1 MNRQHTSTADCVIG
15 LDTELRI
22 AQVQALSEKLRCL
35 LEARQRV
42 LLDASRI
49 ELIDAC
55 ALQLLAAFVRDAQR
69 YGIELGWNGPS
80 EPFRK
85 AARLLDLE
93 QHLKLAEI
101 SDTPALSNGVASLV
115 PQDLERAPMAQ
126 QDRRE
131 QTPAL
136 ETVRMLDLAIA
147 QIEAALGES
156 DDGMA
161 ALSRS
166 FAGIASELKA
176 MEQRLWEI
184 PSDQALVELVDTVES
199 YRQAI
204 AKNVN
209 AAVVGLQFHDQL
221 VQRLS
226 HARDGLACLAEL
238 VVDESRARLPAAWSD
253 LMQAPR
259 AKYSMSQE
267 RSLFDTLMNGAT
279 REEAISGQA
288 TPIATQCEVE
298 WFQRP

>member
-1 MNRQHTSTADCVIG
+1 MNRQQTSTADCVIG

-22 AQVQALSEKLRCL
+22 TQVQALSEKLRIL
-35 LEARQRV
+35 LEARHRV

-55 ALQLLAAFVRDAQR
+55 GLQLLAAFVRDAER
-69 YGIELGWNGPS
+69 YGIELGWNSPS

-93 QHLKLAEI
+93 QHLKLTEI
-101 SDTPALSNGVASLV
+101 SDTPALNNGVV
-115 PQDLERAPMAQ
+115 PRDLEPAPMAQ
-126 QDRRE
+126 QDRLE
-131 QTPAL
+131 QPPARQ
-136 ETVRMLDLAIA
+136 TVRMLDLAIA

-156 DDGMA
+156 DEGMA

-176 MEQRLWEI
+176 MEQALWEI
-184 PSDQALVELVDTVES
+184 PSDQAPVELVDTVEG

-209 AAVVGLQFHDQL
+209 AAVVGLQFYDQL

-226 HARDGLACLAEL
+226 HVRDGLACSAEL
-238 VVDESRARLPAAWSD
+238 VVDESRARLPAAWGD
-253 LMQAPR
+253 LMQTLR

-279 REEAISGQA
+279 REQAISGQA
-288 TPIATQCEVE
+288 TPSATQCEVE

>member
-1 MNRQHTSTADCVIG
+1 M
-15 LDTELRI
+15 
-22 AQVQALSEKLRCL
+22 
-35 LEARQRV
+35 
-42 LLDASRI
+42 LDASRI

-101 SDTPALSNGVASLV
+101 SDTPAPNNGVASLV
-115 PQDLERAPMAQ
+115 PQDLERSPMAQ

-147 QIEAALGES
+147 QIEVALGES
-156 DDGMA
+156 NDGMA

-176 MEQRLWEI
+176 MEQTLWEI
-184 PSDQALVELVDTVES
+184 PSDQAPVELVDTVES

-209 AAVVGLQFHDQL
+209 AAVVGLQFYDNSCNGYPMHETAWL
-221 VQRLS
+221 VWRSLWSMS
-226 HARDGLACLAEL
+226 HAHVYPPRGAILCRPCAQSIPCRRRGVCLI
-238 VVDESRARLPAAWSD
+238 P
-253 LMQAPR
+253 
-259 AKYSMSQE
+259 
-267 RSLFDTLMNGAT
+267 
-279 REEAISGQA
+279 
-288 TPIATQCEVE
+288 
-298 WFQRP
+298 

>member
-1 MNRQHTSTADCVIG
+1 MSTAECMME

-22 AQVQALSEKLRCL
+22 GQVQALSEKLRSL

-49 ELIDAC
+49 ELIDTC
-55 ALQLLAAFVRDAQR
+55 GLQLLAAFVRDAER
-69 YGIELGWNGPS
+69 YGIELGWNSPS

-101 SDTPALSNGVASLV
+101 SDQPALNEGVASLM
-115 PQDLERAPMAQ
+115 PQDLEQRSPMAQ

-131 QTPAL
+131 QTPAR

-156 DDGMA
+156 DEGMA

-176 MEQRLWEI
+176 MEQALREI
-184 PSDQALVELVDTVES
+184 PSDQAPVELTDTVES

-209 AAVVGLQFHDQL
+209 AAVVGLQFYDQL

-226 HARDGLACLAEL
+226 HVRDGLACSAEL
-238 VVDESRARLPAAWSD
+238 VVDESRASLPAAWGD
-253 LMQAPR
+253 LMQTLR

-279 REEAISGQA
+279 REEAISRQA

>member
-1 MNRQHTSTADCVIG
+1 MNRQHTSTADCVME

-22 AQVQALSEKLRCL
+22 AQVQALSEKLRSL

-55 ALQLLAAFVRDAQR
+55 GLQLLAAFVRDAER
-69 YGIELGWNGPS
+69 YGIELGWNSPS

-101 SDTPALSNGVASLV
+101 SDRPVGVHSAVPSLV
-115 PQDLERAPMAQ
+115 QEQRSPMAQ

-131 QTPAL
+131 QTPAR

-147 QIEAALGES
+147 QIEAALGEG

-161 ALSRS
+161 ALSGS

-176 MEQRLWEI
+176 MEQALWEI
-184 PSDQALVELVDTVES
+184 PSDQAPVELVDTVES

-204 AKNVN
+204 AKNVS
-209 AAVVGLQFHDQL
+209 AAVVGLQFYDQL

-253 LMQAPR
+253 LMQTLR

-267 RSLFDTLMNGAT
+267 RSLFDILMNGAT
-279 REEAISGQA
+279 REESINGQA
-288 TPIATQCEVE
+288 TPIAMPCEVE

>member
-1 MNRQHTSTADCVIG
+1 ME

-22 AQVQALSEKLRCL
+22 AQVQAISEKLHTL
-35 LEARQRV
+35 LKAKQPV

-55 ALQLLAAFVRDAQR
+55 GLQLLAAFVRDAER
-69 YGIELGWNGPS
+69 YGIELGWNSPS

-101 SDTPALSNGVASLV
+101 SDQPVGVHSAVPSLV
-115 PQDLERAPMAQ
+115 QEERSPMAQ

-131 QTPAL
+131 QTPAR

-147 QIEAALGES
+147 QIEVALGES
-156 DDGMA
+156 DEGMA

-176 MEQRLWEI
+176 MEQALWEI
-184 PSDQALVELVDTVES
+184 PSDQAPVELVDTVES
-199 YRQAI
+199 YREAI
-204 AKNVN
+204 AKNMN
-209 AAVVGLQFHDQL
+209 AAVVGLQFYDQL

-226 HARDGLACLAEL
+226 HVRGGLACLAEL
-238 VVDESRARLPAAWSD
+238 VGDESRARLPAAWND
-253 LMQAPR
+253 LMQTLR
-259 AKYSMSQE
+259 AKYSMSRE
-267 RSLFDTLMNGAT
+267 RSLFDSLVNGAT

-288 TPIATQCEVE
+288 TPIATPCEVE
-298 WFQRP
+298 WFQCP